1 MHTSARMLSQVLA
14 SRAFE
19 RTNDSWLCGDKRLF
33 AVPQQVAN
41 INSKDIV
48 YIGHHL
54 SSTYAP
60 LARNNFMGCSER
72 WGQL

>member
-1 MHTSARMLSQVLA
+1 LRKFLPPVRLSAQTTAGCAV
-14 SRAFE
+14 
-19 RTNDSWLCGDKRLF
+19 TNVHLPF
-33 AVPQQVAN
+33 PQQVAN
-41 INSKDIV
+41 INKKDIV

-72 WGQL
+72 WGEL